1 VGERTRGKRLLEL
14 LGLVGVLEDEG
25 VDVPRAADLEL
36 DVVDL
41 LVLLDARGC
50 HSLVLALPLNGIV
63 SQRSSAARVPSVRNQ
78 GPEVCP
84 RILTFPPL
92 SSELLLLRCAGWA
105 RTLGVLAAADLDELL
120 DVGNF
125 GRHFGGIEVETWD
138 CRASLEVRKSAGAR
152 PNRCGLA

>member
-50 HSLVLALPLNGIV
+50 HSLVLALPLNRIAI
-63 SQRSSAARVPSVRNQ
+63 AAQ
-78 GPEVCP
+78 
-84 RILTFPPL
+84 
-92 SSELLLLRCAGWA
+92 
-105 RTLGVLAAADLDELL
+105 
-120 DVGNF
+120 
-125 GRHFGGIEVETWD
+125 
-138 CRASLEVRKSAGAR
+138 
-152 PNRCGLA
+152 